1 MEQTKIAFHF
11 DPIYLSAEQILATK
25 SIGKNA
31 AYTKK
36 YKQIR
41 SSIQEIGIIEPLSVS
56 AIKGKKQQFALL
68 DGHMRFEILKEM
80 EYTEIP
86 CLIST
91 DDENYTHNKQTN
103 RLSTVQEHFMI
114 RRAIEQ
120 GVDTERLAKTLNID
134 IKSIRTKMNLLNDIC
149 PEVIERFKNKD
160 ISPQVFAIL
169 KKMKPIRQLE
179 CTDMMLSM
187 DNVTVLYAKALFQAT
202 DPSLLVNPPKKLYK
216 NDPSAESIKK
226 MENESANLHLQ
237 YKSIEQNYA
246 QDTLNLVVAI
256 GYLTK
261 LTANPNIKDYLTKYH
276 SEILSGFESLI
287 KLNSIELN

>member
-1 MEQTKIAFHF
+1 MEQTKIAFDF
-11 DPIYLSAEQILATK
+11 DPIYLSSEQILVTK
-25 SIGKNA
+25 NIGKNA

-56 AIKGKKQQFALL
+56 AIKGKKQQFSLL
-68 DGHMRFEILKEM
+68 DGHMRFEILKEL
-80 EYTEIP
+80 EYTKIP

-120 GVDTERLAKTLNID
+120 GVDKEKLAKTLNID

-226 MENESANLHLQ
+226 SP
-237 YKSIEQNYA
+237 
-246 QDTLNLVVAI
+246 T
-256 GYLTK
+256 
-261 LTANPNIKDYLTKYH
+261 NPVRFKVTYSQIRVSVY
-276 SEILSGFESLI
+276 FV
-287 KLNSIELN
+287 

>member
-11 DPIYLSAEQILATK
+11 DPIYLSAEQILVTK

-226 MENESANLHLQ
+226 MENESANLHIQ

>member
-11 DPIYLSAEQILATK
+11 DPIYLSAEQILVTK

-261 LTANPNIKDYLTKYH
+261 LIANPNIKDYLTKYH

>member
-11 DPIYLSAEQILATK
+11 DPVYLSAEQILVTK
-25 SIGKNA
+25 NIGKNA

-56 AIKGKKQQFALL
+56 IIMGKKQLFTLL

-80 EYTEIP
+80 EYTKIP

-120 GVDTERLAKTLNID
+120 GVDKERLAKTLNID

-149 PEVIERFKNKD
+149 PEVIERFKNKE

-202 DPSLLVNPPKKLYK
+202 DPSLLVNPPKKLSK

-237 YKSIEQNYA
+237 YKSIEQSYA
-246 QDTLNLVVAI
+246 QDTLNLVVAM

-261 LTANPNIKDYLTKYH
+261 LIANPNIKDYLIKYH

-287 KLNSIELN
+287 KLNSIDLN

>member
-1 MEQTKIAFHF
+1 MEQTKIAFYF
-11 DPIYLSAEQILATK
+11 DPIYLSAEQILVTK
-25 SIGKNA
+25 SISKNA

-86 CLIST
+86 CLISM

-237 YKSIEQNYA
+237 YKSIEQSYA